1 MEGQVPGS
9 AVVPYAESGVA
20 AGDGHRAAATTCHGA
35 RDLAGRENT
44 PLILRGAFGLLYRVA
59 YGDGSDGAEVAA
71 KVARVVEGC
80 GGVDAGWPAVGNAV
94 GDAPGDDVF
103 PGYIAQ
109 EPEWVLK
116 PQVGERHEGDCSRGI
131 FHDSTAERL
140 RVWVERQR

>member
-44 PLILRGAFGLLYRVA
+44 PLILRGAIGLLYRVA
-59 YGDGSDGAEVAA
+59 Y
-71 KVARVVEGC
+71 GC

-94 GDAPGDDVF
+94 GDAPGDGVF

-116 PQVGERHEGDCSRGI
+116 PQVGERHEG
-131 FHDSTAERL
+131 
-140 RVWVERQR
+140 